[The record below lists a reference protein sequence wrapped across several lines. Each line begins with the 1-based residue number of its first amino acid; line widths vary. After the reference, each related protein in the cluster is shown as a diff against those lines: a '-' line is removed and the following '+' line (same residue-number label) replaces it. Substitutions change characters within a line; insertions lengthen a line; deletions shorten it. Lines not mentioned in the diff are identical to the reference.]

1 MYEQNKSDI
10 DIDTN
15 VKTTV
20 SNRSSGSIK
29 RSGH

>member
-15 VKTTV
+15 VKISV
-20 SNRSSGSIK
+20 SNR
-29 RSGH
+29 